1 MRNRSGM
8 NLCNSGGYLV
18 SPDYWLP
25 SEPSDYF
32 RASYGIGSIGCN
44 SLVCSRCTQTV
55 RHSPEGTGRRY
66 QCACAEYVVLSY
78 THLDTSSDSDPD
90 PVPPWRC
97 AGHPSFVPP
106 GVFAGV
112 EVGHSLSW
120 SPIVAA
126 HIVDTTNLHPSID
139 LIPGFT
145 LTRVFQALDSEDD
158 RRALA
163 TAVGSRSNDASL
175 RVRQAVA
182 LFFVLNMHAPGLE
195 RVLDAWRADPARYD
209 DHAAAFGPDKQLKS
223 NLLEAIAV
231 RVRRNAPGADAALE
245 TWRWAA
251 LRGTGLGEHL
261 HRAALIDNQW
271 TNEHVEQLLDL
282 APADWEAIVISIRVE
297 FPLRLV
303 PGLRRAIAEG
313 YATREKMAAAL
324 LEQYGPK
331 ADPAMAAL

>member
-1 MRNRSGM
+1 M

-32 RASYGIGSIGCN
+32 RASYGVGSIGCN
-44 SLVCSRCTQTV
+44 RLVCSRCKQAV
-55 RHSPEGTGRRY
+55 RHALEGTGRRY
-66 QCACAEYVVLSY
+66 QCSCAEYEELGY
-78 THLDTSSDSDPD
+78 THLDTSTESDPD

-112 EVGHSLSW
+112 EVGATPDW

-126 HIVDTTNLHPSID
+126 QIVETTDLHPSID
-139 LIPGFT
+139 RIPGFT
-145 LTRVFQALDSEDD
+145 LTRVFQALDSNDQG
-158 RRALA
+158 ALA
-163 TAVGSRSNDASL
+163 TALGSRGNDESL
-175 RVRQAVA
+175 RARQAVA
-182 LFFVLNMHAPGLE
+182 LFFVLNMHAPGFE
-195 RVLDAWRADPARYD
+195 QVLDAWRADPARYD
-209 DHAAAFGPDKQLKS
+209 DHPAAFGPDKQLKN

-251 LRGTGLGEHL
+251 LRGTGLGVHL
-261 HRAALIDNQW
+261 HRAPLIDTQW
-271 TNEHVEQLLDL
+271 TGEHVEQLLDL
-282 APADWEAIVISIRVE
+282 APENWEAIVISIQVE

-303 PGLRRAIAEG
+303 PGLRRSIAEG
-313 YATREKMAAAL
+313 HATRERVAAAL
-324 LEQYGPK
+324 IEQYGAK
-331 ADPAMAAL
+331 ADPAIAAL